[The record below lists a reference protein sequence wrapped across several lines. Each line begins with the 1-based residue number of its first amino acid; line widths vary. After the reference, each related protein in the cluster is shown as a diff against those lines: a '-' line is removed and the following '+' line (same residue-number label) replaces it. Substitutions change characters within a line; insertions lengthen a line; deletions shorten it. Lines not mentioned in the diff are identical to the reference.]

1 MHTDIRFHS
10 WCLKHFGI
18 VVLAASCLG
27 AGWAKADFA
36 HPGVAHSAE
45 SIAFVRAKLEAKQQ
59 PWTDAWKTIK
69 SSREASLG

>member
-1 MHTDIRFHS
+1 MHTSIRFHLS
-10 WCLKHFGI
+10 WLKPFGI

-27 AGWAKADFA
+27 ADWAKADLA

-59 PWTDAWKTIK
+59 PWTDACLW
-69 SSREASLG
+69 A